1 MTMPKDPNSSQMW
14 GVGYNSGM
22 REWNLKAGD
31 PLTLTIA
38 ADARLGVTDY
48 NDDQIWELS
57 LKGGEPPALAL
68 QTTFGLR
75 ARSLRLFPRFTLND
89 QTRSDPESFE
99 RRPVVHRF
107 FPNYLELSFS
117 PFMDIDVRAEYWVPE
132 SHAVCGRL
140 YLANHSDQDREL
152 RLEWVC
158 LLSPTEGQR
167 MAIEEIQAAPVL
179 LGASGNLT
187 PVVFLTGGA
196 QPGSSVYPSL
206 SLSLTLPPGGV
217 HLVVWSEA
225 ARGTPEESFAL
236 ARRTAA
242 RHWEAEIA
250 RVERVN
256 AGEVEIHT
264 GDPDW
269 DAALALA
276 QKLAYGLFVGPTEH
290 LPHRSFVISREPD
303 QGYSLRGDG
312 SDYSHLW
319 NGQPSLEALYLAS
332 LVLPD
337 AAQFTSG
344 LLKNFLATQEATG
357 FVDWRPGLGGQRSRL
372 LATPVLCSLAWKT
385 YEACED
391 IEFLREVFPPL
402 LKFLEAWFGPQHDR
416 DGDGVPEWDHPMQA
430 GTEDTPLFSR
440 WHSWSQGVDI
450 STAESPGLNVLLYME
465 CQVLLEVARL
475 IGERKSVS
483 TLRSWSKKLKT
494 AFQETWDEEAA
505 CYRYRDRDT
514 HKTPAID
521 LLGERRGAG
530 FVLIDKQFDT
540 PVRLL
545 IHIDASAETTL
556 RPTLFVHGSNA
567 SGKNFV
573 ERIEP
578 TQFKWYL
585 GRARLTGERLYLAVE
600 KIEVQGLSPQDTVQ
614 VYQAGYQGQDLSLLL
629 PLWAGI
635 PKVRAA
641 RLMVEQTL
649 RNPGTFWQ
657 PFGLPFCAESPTEE
671 DSSLF
676 YAVNFAWNSLV
687 IEGLMR
693 YGFTEYAAELVSR
706 LMMVTIQSLKQDG
719 AFRRTYHARSGLG
732 VGDRNALTGMAPLG
746 TFLTVLGVKIRTM
759 QRLELRGSNPFPW
772 PVTVKYRGLTI
783 LRQKDK
789 TTIVFPDGQTITTQD
804 GPTRIIGLE

>member
-1 MTMPKDPNSSQMW
+1 M
-14 GVGYNSGM
+14 
-22 REWNLKAGD
+22 
-31 PLTLTIA
+31 
-38 ADARLGVTDY
+38 
-48 NDDQIWELS
+48 
-57 LKGGEPPALAL
+57 
-68 QTTFGLR
+68 
-75 ARSLRLFPRFTLND
+75 
-89 QTRSDPESFE
+89 
-99 RRPVVHRF
+99 
-107 FPNYLELSFS
+107 
-117 PFMDIDVRAEYWVPE
+117 
-132 SHAVCGRL
+132 
-140 YLANHSDQDREL
+140 
-152 RLEWVC
+152 
-158 LLSPTEGQR
+158 
-167 MAIEEIQAAPVL
+167 
-179 LGASGNLT
+179 
-187 PVVFLTGGA
+187 
-196 QPGSSVYPSL
+196 
-206 SLSLTLPPGGV
+206 
-217 HLVVWSEA
+217 
-225 ARGTPEESFAL
+225 
-236 ARRTAA
+236 
-242 RHWEAEIA
+242 
-250 RVERVN
+250 
-256 AGEVEIHT
+256 
-264 GDPDW
+264 
-269 DAALALA
+269 
-276 QKLAYGLFVGPTEH
+276 
-290 LPHRSFVISREPD
+290 
-303 QGYSLRGDG
+303 
-312 SDYSHLW
+312 
-319 NGQPSLEALYLAS
+319 
-332 LVLPD
+332 
-337 AAQFTSG
+337 
-344 LLKNFLATQEATG
+344 
-357 FVDWRPGLGGQRSRL
+357 
-372 LATPVLCSLAWKT
+372 LCSLAWKT

-402 LKFLEAWFGPQHDR
+402 LRFLEAWFDPQHDR

-450 STAESPGLNVLLYME
+450 NTAESPGLNVLLYME

-494 AFQETWDEEAA
+494 AIQETWDEEAA

-521 LLGERRGAG
+521 LLGKRRGAG
-530 FVLIDKQFDT
+530 FVLIDKRFDT

-657 PFGLPFCAESPTEE
+657 PFGLPFCAESPMEE

-719 AFRRTYHARSGLG
+719 AFRRTYHARSGQG

-746 TFLTVLGVKIRTM
+746 AFLTVLGVKIRTM